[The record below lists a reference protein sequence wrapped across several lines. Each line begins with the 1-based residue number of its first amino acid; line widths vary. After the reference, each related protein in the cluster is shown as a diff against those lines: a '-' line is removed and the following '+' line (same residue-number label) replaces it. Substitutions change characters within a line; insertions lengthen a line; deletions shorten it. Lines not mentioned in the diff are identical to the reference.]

1 MKKNSLFIG
10 TMLLPALAFI
20 VVFVLFPA
28 AYAFYLSLHRSAFLQ
43 IKYFAGLQHYL
54 NILSDW
60 RFWVDMGNSFVF
72 TIGSVCFSFVC
83 GLLFAGILNQQFPLR
98 TGFRVSLILPWVMNQ
113 VAFTMLVKWLMNSD
127 FGLIN
132 VMLRNIGLPGID
144 FFSKKSGSMISLIL
158 TNSWRMAGYAMVFFI
173 AALQTLPKDML
184 EAAHVDGAGKQ
195 KILLYITLPYLSP
208 QFLVILVLLTLQNFN
223 ILTPVMVL
231 TGGGPGTATETLG
244 LRMYREAFIEYAL
257 DRSAAYSIVILVINV
272 ILTAFYIR
280 VIKEENR

>member
-1 MKKNSLFIG
+1 MKKNPLFVG

-20 VVFVLFPA
+20 GVFVLFPA
-28 AYAFYLSLHRSAFLQ
+28 LYALYLSLHRSAFLQ
-43 IKYFAGLQHYL
+43 IRSFAGLWHYM
-54 NILSDW
+54 NILTDW

-72 TIGSVCFSFVC
+72 TIGSVCVSFSC
-83 GLLFAGILNQQFPLR
+83 GLLFAGILNQQFSFR
-98 TGFRVSLILPWVMNQ
+98 TGFRVILILPWVMNQ
-113 VAFTMLVKWLMNSD
+113 VAFTMLVRWLMNSD

-132 VMLRNIGLPGID
+132 ALLRNAGLPAID
-144 FFSKKSGSMISLIL
+144 FFSQRRNSMISLIL
-158 TNSWRMAGYAMVFFI
+158 TNSWRMSGYAIVFFI

-184 EAAHVDGAGKQ
+184 EAAYVDGAGKQ
-195 KILLYITLPYLSP
+195 KILFYIIFPYLRS

-257 DRSAAYSIVILVINV
+257 DRSAAYSILILFINV
-272 ILTAFYIR
+272 ILTALYIR